1 MPDLFTY
8 CEVELKD
15 FIAEA
20 LITKDT
26 LLKRVISTATES
38 LVNDLQV
45 MGITIDETYRH
56 TLDNSAVRHA
66 VKSHGSPKEV
76 LRGQIPITDDDL
88 MRIPEIVASYEA
100 LTTEKNK
107 RGQDVI
113 IYTKTMDDGI
123 TFNVEE
129 ILLGRH
135 ELAASTM
142 YKRKKDDSPTLI
154 D

>member
-38 LVNDLQV
+38 LVNDLQD
-45 MGITIDETYRH
+45 MGITIDETYRN

-76 LRGQIPITDDDL
+76 LRGQIPITDGDL

-107 RGQDVI
+107 RGQDI
-113 IYTKTMDDGI
+113 I
-123 TFNVEE
+123 
-129 ILLGRH
+129 IL
-135 ELAASTM
+135 S
-142 YKRKKDDSPTLI
+142 LI
-154 D
+154 HI

>member
-1 MPDLFTY
+1 MGSCGFMGPKVVFA
-8 CEVELKD
+8 CEKVLPSAIFGCRQCHYYEGQPHFRPILK
-15 FIAEA
+15 
-20 LITKDT
+20 
-26 LLKRVISTATES
+26 
-38 LVNDLQV
+38 
-45 MGITIDETYRH
+45 GGTID
-56 TLDNSAVRHA
+56 SAVPCTS
-66 VKSHGSPKEV
+66 KSDTGGTFNP
-76 LRGQIPITDDDL
+76 LL
-88 MRIPEIVASYEA
+88 SYES

-123 TFNVEE
+123 TFYVEE
-129 ILLGRH
+129 IRLGRH

>member
-1 MPDLFTY
+1 
-8 CEVELKD
+8 
-15 FIAEA
+15 
-20 LITKDT
+20 
-26 LLKRVISTATES
+26 
-38 LVNDLQV
+38 
-45 MGITIDETYRH
+45 
-56 TLDNSAVRHA
+56 
-66 VKSHGSPKEV
+66 
-76 LRGQIPITDDDL
+76 

-113 IYTKTMDDGI
+113 IYT
-123 TFNVEE
+123 TFYVEE
-129 ILLGRH
+129 IRLGRH

>member
-1 MPDLFTY
+1 MPWSKARRPPSSAPDLFPSSSGWPP
-8 CEVELKD
+8 
-15 FIAEA
+15 A
-20 LITKDT
+20 
-26 LLKRVISTATES
+26 
-38 LVNDLQV
+38 
-45 MGITIDETYRH
+45 
-56 TLDNSAVRHA
+56 
-66 VKSHGSPKEV
+66 GSPKEV

-123 TFNVEE
+123 TFHVEE

>member
-1 MPDLFTY
+1 MKKQTIRTMTQTALFM
-8 CEVELKD
+8 
-15 FIAEA
+15 A
-20 LITKDT
+20 LVAVLAFVPYVGYIKIPVLAIQATT
-26 LLKRVISTATES
+26 VHIPVI
-38 LVNDLQV
+38 V
-45 MGITIDETYRH
+45 G
-56 TLDNSAVRHA
+56 
-66 VKSHGSPKEV
+66 
-76 LRGQIPITDDDL
+76 
-88 MRIPEIVASYEA
+88 SYEA

-123 TFNVEE
+123 TFYVEE
-129 ILLGRH
+129 IRLGRH

>member
-1 MPDLFTY
+1 
-8 CEVELKD
+8 
-15 FIAEA
+15 
-20 LITKDT
+20 
-26 LLKRVISTATES
+26 
-38 LVNDLQV
+38 
-45 MGITIDETYRH
+45 MGITIVETYRH

-76 LRGQIPITDDDL
+76 LRGQLPITDDDL

-123 TFNVEE
+123 TFHVEE

>member
-38 LVNDLQV
+38 LVNDLQD

-66 VKSHGSPKEV
+66 IKSHGSPKEV
-76 LRGQIPITDDDL
+76 WFLFLWPQN
-88 MRIPEIVASYEA
+88 
-100 LTTEKNK
+100 EKPL
-107 RGQDVI
+107 
-113 IYTKTMDDGI
+113 
-123 TFNVEE
+123 FHL
-129 ILLGRH
+129 ILVSNCCL
-135 ELAASTM
+135 L
-142 YKRKKDDSPTLI
+142 
-154 D
+154 